1 MMGDLAEESVR
12 CGFHAL
18 ARGSS
23 ASYSFICRRQPLMR
37 QHPVGDPKDDS
48 DDERPDDIGGV
59 SLLAPL
65 HASIPVLWK
74 RATSRNPGCSTGLRK
89 ADSGKITRCPVHIE
103 MVRIKYLNNLV
114 EQEHRFIKRQVKPML
129 DFKSF
134 TSAAS
139 TIAAFRS

>member
-1 MMGDLAEESVR
+1 
-12 CGFHAL
+12 
-18 ARGSS
+18 
-23 ASYSFICRRQPLMR
+23 MR

-48 DDERPDDIGGV
+48 ENERPDDIGGV

-74 RATSRNPGCSTGLRK
+74 RATSRNSGCSTGLRK
-89 ADSGKITRCPVHIE
+89 AVSGQITRCPVQIE
-103 MVRIKYLNNLV
+103 MVRMKYLNNLI
-114 EQEHRFIKRQVKPML
+114 EQDLRFIKRRVKPML
-129 DFKSF
+129 DFKSC